1 MKLRTEALALVL
13 STATLLLA
21 VAVAGCARGP
31 QLAPTTSFPATTT
44 RVTTV
49 YLAPVTGGRLTAADL
64 DAHPAVTVVRSQA
77 ELESAVQT
85 TTAVWIDKSA
95 VGTVDGEWLRARA
108 AERCPVAL
116 IGYGNALY
124 SFRETLSIAGIK
136 GPYVDWSRVKLEPG
150 FSVWM
155 TRTRSATGT
164 SAFMQGFS
172 ETPTVDA
179 VSKVTDSLLQGARE

>member
-1 MKLRTEALALVL
+1 MKLRTAALALAPW
-13 STATLLLA
+13 TATLLVA

-31 QLAPTTSFPATTT
+31 APAPTTSSPATST
-44 RVTTV
+44 RVTAV
-49 YLAPVTGGRLTAADL
+49 YLAPVTGGQLTAADL
-64 DAHPAVTVVRSQA
+64 DAHPDVTVVRSQA

-85 TTAVWIDKSA
+85 ATAVWIDKSA
-95 VGTVDGEWLRARA
+95 VGVVNGEWLRARA
-108 AERCPVAL
+108 AVRCPVAL

-124 SFRETLSIAGIK
+124 SFRETLSIGGIK
-136 GPYVDWSRVKLEPG
+136 GPYVDWSRVKIEPG

-155 TRTRSATGT
+155 TRTRSARGT

-179 VSKVTDSLLQGARE
+179 VSKVTDSLQGARE